1 MQSPHSPPD
10 TDTPANTV
18 WQQQLADWF
27 QTSCRLEVLS
37 PKPGNV
43 NPGHAFA
50 DATVDDFLRSAAAA
64 APCIAQAPDQTLG
77 QTLLNAVKATRSVVT
92 HNTNLGILLLIA
104 PLASVPP
111 RQSLIDG
118 ISQVLQATTLDDS
131 RLVYE
136 AIRLAAP
143 GGLGKASDQDV
154 TSPPTLPLIA
164 CMQLAADRDLIA
176 AEYSNGFQRVL
187 LQGLNWLQQASQVS
201 ADQGEQIT
209 WLALQLL
216 ADAPDS
222 LILRKCGPEIA
233 AAAQTLARQTLADG
247 WPALP
252 AQTSFR
258 QLDQFLRADGHR
270 RNPGTTADFVAA
282 ILFAGFRE
290 AWRTGRSPSARQT

>member
-1 MQSPHSPPD
+1 MQPSHSHPD
-10 TDTPANTV
+10 SDTAVKIDAPVNAA

-27 QTSCRLEVLS
+27 LTSCRLEVLS

-43 NPGHAFA
+43 NPLHAFA

-64 APCIAQAPDQTLG
+64 APCIAQAPCQTLG
-77 QTLLNAVKATRSVVT
+77 QTLLTAVQATRSVVA

-111 RQSLIDG
+111 GQSLADG
-118 ISQVLQATTLDDS
+118 VNQILQATTLDDS
-131 RLVYE
+131 KHVYA
-136 AIRLAAP
+136 AIRLAAA

-154 TSPPTLPLIA
+154 NSPPTLPLID

-176 AEYSNGFQRVL
+176 ADYCNGFQRVL
-187 LQGLNWLQQASQVS
+187 VKGLNWLRQAQQVS
-201 ADQGEQIT
+201 AEPGEQIT
-209 WLALQLL
+209 WLALQLM

-233 AAAQTLARQTLADG
+233 STAQTLARQTLAEN
-247 WPALP
+247 WPALTGH
-252 AQTSFR
+252 AAFR
-258 QLDQFLRADGHR
+258 QLDQYLRADGHR

-282 ILFAGFRE
+282 ILFSALRE
-290 AWRTGRSPSARQT
+290 GLWRC